1 MEHEISEALDSM
13 IMSTVPAKGW
23 DASYPAF
30 SLSRK
35 ALPAL
40 LLDTS
45 GEAASPRKV
54 DCLGSALGGLGF

>member
-1 MEHEISEALDSM
+1 MEHEIFKGQESL
-13 IMSTVPAKGW
+13 IVSTVPAQGW

-35 ALPAL
+35 ALPTL

-45 GEAASPRKV
+45 GEAPSPRKV